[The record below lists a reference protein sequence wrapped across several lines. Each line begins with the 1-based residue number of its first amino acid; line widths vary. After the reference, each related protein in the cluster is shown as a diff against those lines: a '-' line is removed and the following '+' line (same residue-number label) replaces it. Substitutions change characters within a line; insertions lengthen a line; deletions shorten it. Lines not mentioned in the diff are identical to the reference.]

1 MKYLVMI
8 LMSVL
13 TLALMV
19 GAIIFVSNRFA
30 LYFPVLSYNEWLWIM
45 GSVLVLMMV
54 GQVFS
59 VSPNIA
65 GRFISNF
72 SSIASA
78 VVFYLFI
85 SVVAIELFSLL
96 FHFTPVYRG
105 LISLALAAIIL
116 VYGIF
121 NAYSLKVNHITI
133 PIEGLTKEKKAVHI
147 TDIHLGNFRGEDYLD
162 KIVDRINELQPNIV
176 FNTGDQ
182 FDSKAHFSDNKILQA
197 YKRLKVP
204 HYFVYGNHDVYVG
217 VEEVVARMK
226 ATGAVVLQNEVSNFG
241 ELQIVGLNNM
251 LQNSKTFDVH
261 ATPGD
266 ETVESVMA
274 KLPINES
281 RPTIV
286 LHHRPDG
293 VKYMSARKADLLLS
307 GHTHGGQAFPIT
319 YIAKLMFKY
328 NSGLYEYNN
337 MTIHVSNGAGSIFA
351 PLRLGTGSEITLI
364 KLISKK

>member
-30 LYFPVLSYNEWLWIM
+30 LYFPALSYKKWLWIM
-45 GSVLVLMMV
+45 GSVLVLMMA
-54 GQVFS
+54 GQAFS
-59 VSPNIA
+59 VSPNIV
-65 GRFISNF
+65 GRFISNI

-78 VVFYLFI
+78 IVLYLFL
-85 SVVAIELFSLL
+85 SVVVIELFSLL
-96 FHFTPVYRG
+96 FHLMPINRG
-105 LISLALAAIIL
+105 ILSLFVTAIIFA
-116 VYGIF
+116 YGIF
-121 NAYSLKVNHITI
+121 NAYNLKVNHITI
-133 PIEGLTKEKKAVHI
+133 PIEGLTKEIKAVHI
-147 TDIHLGNFRGEDYLD
+147 TDIHLGNFRGEVYLD
-162 KIVDRINELQPNIV
+162 KIVDKINELQPNVV

-197 YKRLKVP
+197 YKRLTAP
-204 HYFVYGNHDVYVG
+204 QYFVYGNHDVYVG
-217 VEEVVARMK
+217 VEDVVARMK
-226 ATGAVVLQNEVSNFG
+226 ATGAVVLQNEIKNFG

-251 LQNSKTFDVH
+251 AKDSKTFDMH
-261 ATPGD
+261 ATPGE

-293 VKYMSARKADLLLS
+293 VEYMSVRKADLLLS
-307 GHTHGGQAFPIT
+307 GHTHGGQMFPIT
-319 YIAKLMFKY
+319 YIAKQMFKY
-328 NSGLYEYNN
+328 NSGLYQYNT
-337 MTIHVSNGAGSIFA
+337 MSIYVSNGAGSLFA
-351 PLRLGTGSEITLI
+351 PLRLGTSSEITLI
-364 KLISKK
+364 KLVPKK